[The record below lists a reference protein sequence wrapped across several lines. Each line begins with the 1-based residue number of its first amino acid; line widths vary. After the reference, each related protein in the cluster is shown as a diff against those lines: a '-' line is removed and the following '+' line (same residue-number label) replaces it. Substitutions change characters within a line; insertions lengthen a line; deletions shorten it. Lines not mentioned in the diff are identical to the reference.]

1 MPRLMSFVL
10 AGMVAGIVVGSSEAG
25 AQQRQ
30 VHGGD
35 VARYLAG
42 KAFNILCVDGTR
54 GRGEFS
60 NHGVVSVSYRRPNG
74 PPLESDRAA
83 VRVRGV
89 EICLAWR
96 QFGGGGDGCYP
107 VLDQGQG
114 VYRLGSGPIWC
125 DISPREPSAQA
136 VPASPAATSR

>member
-10 AGMVAGIVVGSSEAG
+10 AGMVAGVAIGTSNAWAE
-25 AQQRQ
+25 RQ

-35 VARYLAG
+35 VARILAG
-42 KAFNILCVDGTR
+42 KAFNIQCVDGTR

-60 NHGVVSVSYRRPNG
+60 NNGVVSVSYRRPNG
-74 PPLESDRAA
+74 PPLESDRAM
-83 VRVRGV
+83 VRVKGV
-89 EICLAWR
+89 EICLAWK

-114 VYRLGSGPIWC
+114 TYRFGSGPIWC
-125 DISPREPSAQA
+125 DIRPREPSAQA
-136 VPASPAATSR
+136 VPPQPSPASR